1 MNAMS
6 LRRARCSMLARP
18 SSRASRTDAAVD
30 RDRHFHSAFFP
41 LVLSVS
47 VLAAIVVAQAP
58 QPKVKVLSPADGSLI
73 SGPVALRAE
82 VDPPESASSVV
93 FFVDGRQV
101 CTVTAAPFECR
112 WDAGAVIL

>member
-41 LVLSVS
+41 LVLSLS
-47 VLAAIVVAQAP
+47 VLAAAAIVVAQAP

-101 CTVTAAPFECR
+101 CTVTAAPF
-112 WDAGAVIL
+112 